1 MRNSVEQ
8 IYHTSADAETGREAM
23 AEDVIGGFISGH
35 LARGVVRG
43 YGLYVTSD
51 RIIGVKG
58 GLKQVIGGTWG
69 DALGGAT
76 PLARDDTLK
85 ALEWIER
92 KKDFEVRRD
101 ELERVTI
108 RRHKVRSFF
117 GIMWGGIEI
126 RASKR
131 TYKIR
136 IGKDMGEVAKLRKM
150 FAAFEPDK
158 FVFGAD

>member
-1 MRNSVEQ
+1 
-8 IYHTSADAETGREAM
+8 M
-23 AEDVIGGFISGH
+23 AEDVIGGFVSGH
-35 LARGVVRG
+35 LAKGVIRG

-58 GLKQVIGGTWG
+58 GLKQVIGGIWG

-76 PLARDDTLK
+76 PLARDDIPK
-85 ALEWIER
+85 ALERIER
-92 KKDFEVRRD
+92 EKDFEVRRD

-108 RRHKVRSFF
+108 RRHKIRSFF
-117 GIMWGGIEI
+117 DITWGEIEI
-126 RASKR
+126 RASERKY
-131 TYKIR
+131 TIR
-136 IGKDMGEVAKLRKM
+136 IGRDTGEVAKLRKM